1 MGLAAPRHV
10 ESYFPRPGTEP
21 MSPAWPGGFPTTGP
35 PGKPTDGG
43 FASGPGTGAGVSWAE
58 KLSFWKSWH
67 KQGQRRPCLGSWA
80 QPILDKLKA
89 SITSVPHDEDAHL
102 RPGGPSSHHWSSG
115 PGIQVSPTLVLCS
128 WWGFRGGTHRL
139 PCLFSWAASAQ
150 EVPALGEGLGKISL
164 PFEGEAGR
172 GMRNF
177 GDSVDGSRLGQTL
190 SGAVCRGFV
199 QTSRWRKRNARGGR
213 LRYILDRS
221 KDVLTLV
228 THSKK
233 DEAGAEL
240 GRVPEEGSEPP
251 AWSPCAAHGHPCC
264 PGGWASLLPP
274 QAGSLDP
281 CEALP
286 GPSASG
292 FHQTSKSRL
301 YYYCYCYYYH
311 LYVFSDDR
319 STSGLL

>member
-1 MGLAAPRHV
+1 MPTSDLEAHP
-10 ESYFPRPGTEP
+10 
-21 MSPAWPGGFPTTGP
+21 PTTGP
-35 PGKPTDGG
+35 QGLESRSVPPWS
-43 FASGPGTGAGVSWAE
+43 FAASGASGVEPTGCLASSPGRPLPRKSQHWGEVWE
-58 KLSFWKSWH
+58 KS
-67 KQGQRRPCLGSWA
+67 PCL
-80 QPILDKLKA
+80 
-89 SITSVPHDEDAHL
+89 L
-102 RPGGPSSHHWSSG
+102 R
-115 PGIQVSPTLVLCS
+115 
-128 WWGFRGGTHRL
+128 
-139 PCLFSWAASAQ
+139 
-150 EVPALGEGLGKISL
+150 
-164 PFEGEAGR
+164 GEAGQ

-190 SGAVCRGFV
+190 SGAACRGFV
-199 QTSRWRKRNARGGR
+199 QTSSRRRKRNARGGR

-228 THSKK
+228 THSEK

-251 AWSPCAAHGHPCC
+251 ARIPRVIHGHPCR
-264 PGGWASLLPP
+264 PGGWASLLPS

-286 GPSASG
+286 GPAVSG

-301 YYYCYCYYYH
+301 YYYCYCYCYQA
-311 LYVFSDDR
+311 YVFSDDR